1 VIPALPTPEPTLI
14 QPTPEPP
21 PEQVAPVD
29 ATPVDGTLVDP
40 NATPVDGTLVDPNA
54 TPGEETPTE
63 VPSESNE
70 VFAIVSGSSATV
82 RLRGGPGTDFSIVDN
97 LPSGTRV
104 AVLGYNDAGDW
115 VNVRLSDGRE
125 GWISEP
131 LLRLEQPQS
140 SQKRDLVA
148 KPVQQEDT
156 PTRRATSTPRTTRTI
171 SPTELPT
178 LENTIETT
186 IEVTA
191 EAAPEIAPPP
201 TLDSRDGRWYAQ
213 TLGTVAAATLI
224 GFGTLI
230 NLVRAIFRRRRSG

>member
-1 VIPALPTPEPTLI
+1 
-14 QPTPEPP
+14 
-21 PEQVAPVD
+21 
-29 ATPVDGTLVDP
+29 
-40 NATPVDGTLVDPNA
+40 
-54 TPGEETPTE
+54 
-63 VPSESNE
+63 
-70 VFAIVSGSSATV
+70 
-82 RLRGGPGTDFSIVDN
+82 
-97 LPSGTRV
+97 
-104 AVLGYNDAGDW
+104 
-115 VNVRLSDGRE
+115 VRLSDGRE

-191 EAAPEIAPPP
+191 EAAPEIAPLP